1 MMNVED
7 ALSHLKRNWTSV
19 DSEIAFLGVGRLYQ
33 YYKGVLSL
41 EQIRSVLEK
50 RDGWSLMKIP
60 RTVRKREKQNKFIS
74 YYIHDC
80 WHVDTFDVSQLS
92 EFNSGVKHI
101 FTAIDLFSKKGY
113 VVPLLSHTAS
123 DGIFALKTIFLI
135 NGVLPRNIG
144 SDQGGECGSRKV
156 REFLSRNGVNSVILT
171 GNSKAG
177 VVEIFQKTLQRLIYS
192 YIVDTDQQSYISV
205 LPQLVEGYNN
215 KVHTTTGFSPN
226 DVESNSEVQR
236 IVERDNM
243 KDVSQSILN
252 KVKPT
257 LRVGDAVRISYKK
270 SKFLRSYKIQNTR
283 EVFYVR
289 RVDVNNKI
297 PRYFIKDYYGEDITG
312 AFDRSE
318 LTKVNLSKVKSEVI
332 AHKRFRDKF
341 EELGGYKGDLVE

>member
-1 MMNVED
+1 MSVED
-7 ALSHLKRNWTSV
+7 ALSHLKLNWNNPASKIT
-19 DSEIAFLGVGRLYQ
+19 FLGLNRLYK

-41 EQIRSVLEK
+41 EQIRGVIEK
-50 RDGWSLMKIP
+50 KNVWSLMKIP
-60 RTVRKREKQNKFIS
+60 RAVRKRDKQNKFIS

-92 EFNSGVKHI
+92 QFNSGVKHI

-123 DGIFALKTIFLI
+123 DGIFALKTLFLI

-144 SDQGGECGSRKV
+144 SDQGGECGSRMV

-171 GNSKAG
+171 GNSKAA

-192 YIVDTDQQSYISV
+192 YIVDTEQECYISV

-236 IVERDNM
+236 IVERGNM
-243 KDVSQSILN
+243 KDVSCAILS

-257 LRVGDAVRISYKK
+257 LHVGDAVRISHKK
-270 SKFLRSYKIQNTR
+270 GKFARSYKIQNTC

-297 PRYFIKDYYGEDITG
+297 PRYFIKDYDGEDITG
-312 AFDRSE
+312 AFDRTE

-332 AHKRFRDKF
+332 AAKRVRDKF
-341 EELGGYKGDLVE
+341 GELGYVKASLVE

>member
-144 SDQGGECGSRKV
+144 SDQGGECGSRMV

-297 PRYFIKDYYGEDITG
+297 PRYFIKDYDGEDITG

-332 AHKRFRDKF
+332 AHKRFKDKF